1 MFNSEPI
8 NASLKSEKT
17 RFLNYKFKGFDRFGG
32 YLYLAPALILL
43 FAIIIYPVFRTILLS
58 FSNYDLQ
65 SHDISFAGLKYYIDI
80 FKDSWFWDSLKN
92 TLIFTIGSVVLHLV
106 IAFPLALILNRDW
119 KIKWM
124 RSIFRGLWI
133 MPWLFATATAA
144 LMWGILF
151 HPFGIIN
158 YYLSVLGLVKTTV
171 DFLGNTSIALLSLII
186 VNVWRTFPIYMVLIL
201 GALQSIPK
209 DLNEAARIDGASGFK
224 ITLHITVPLITP
236 TLLTLITLDFIT
248 TFGHFDL
255 VRIMTGGGPLR
266 ATETLGFYIYR
277 IGLKLVNYP
286 YASALSTVMFIL
298 LGIFAFI
305 YIKLYTR
312 SSKIYD

>member
-1 MFNSEPI
+1 MFKDKLAQVSFRDQT
-8 NASLKSEKT
+8 S
-17 RFLNYKFKGFDRFGG
+17 RFQNYKRQAFQRFGG
-32 YLYLAPALILL
+32 YLYIGPALILL
-43 FAIIIYPVFRTILLS
+43 IAIIIYPVLRTIILS

-65 SHDISFAGLKYYIDI
+65 SHAISFAGIKHYAAVMG
-80 FKDSWFWDSLKN
+80 DSWFWTSLGN
-92 TLIFTIGSVVLHLV
+92 TLIFTIGSVILHLMV
-106 IAFPLALILNRDW
+106 AFPLALILNRDW
-119 KIKWM
+119 KIRWM
-124 RSIFRGLWI
+124 RSIFRGFWI
-133 MPWLFATATAA
+133 LPWLFATSTAA

-158 YYLSVLGLVKTTV
+158 YYLLHIGLVKTTV
-171 DFLGNTSIALLSLII
+171 DFLGNTSIALWSLVL

-209 DLNEAARIDGASGFK
+209 DLNEAAKIDGATGLK

-236 TLLTLITLDFIT
+236 TLLTIITLDFIT

-266 ATETLGFYIYR
+266 ATETLSYYIYR
-277 IGLKLVNYP
+277 IGIKLVNYP

-298 LGIFAFI
+298 LAIFAFI

-312 SSKIYD
+312 SSK